1 MSQVNFRID
10 DDVKT
15 DAEAL
20 FNRLGMN
27 MSTAIMVFIRQSLAE
42 NGIPFRIQVAPQVS
56 ERDRFVQAGIDYENG
71 KVNYHY
77 HDLPEMEENRP
88 QRTRRAKALA

>member
-42 NGIPFRIQVAPQVS
+42 NGIPFRIQAAPQVTDR
-56 ERDRFVQAGIDYENG
+56 ERFVQAGIDYENG

-88 QRTRRAKALA
+88 RRIRCAKALA

>member
-42 NGIPFRIQVAPQVS
+42 NGIPFRIRAAPQVNDR
-56 ERDRFVQAGIDYENG
+56 ERFVQAGIDYENG
-71 KVNYHY
+71 KANYHY

-88 QRTRRAKALA
+88 RRTRRAKAVT

>member
-42 NGIPFRIQVAPQVS
+42 NGIPFRIQAAPQVTDR
-56 ERDRFVQAGIDYENG
+56 ERFVQAGIDYENG
-71 KVNYHY
+71 KMNYHY
-77 HDLPEMEENRP
+77 HDLPEVEENRLR
-88 QRTRRAKALA
+88 RTRRAKALA

>member
-15 DAEAL
+15 NAEAL

-42 NGIPFRIQVAPQVS
+42 NGIPFRIQAAPQMNDR
-56 ERDRFVQAGIDYENG
+56 ERFVQAGIDYENG
-71 KVNYHY
+71 KANYHY

-88 QRTRRAKALA
+88 QRIRRAKALA

>member
-10 DDVKT
+10 DDVKAN
-15 DAEAL
+15 AEAL

-42 NGIPFRIQVAPQVS
+42 NGIPFRIQATPQMNDR
-56 ERDRFVQAGIDYENG
+56 ERFVQAGIDYENG

-77 HDLPEMEENRP
+77 HDLPEMNENRP
-88 QRTRRAKALA
+88 RRTRRAKALA

>member
-42 NGIPFRIQVAPQVS
+42 NGIPFRIQAAPQVS
-56 ERDRFVQAGIDYENG
+56 DRERFVQAGVDYENG

-77 HDLPEMEENRP
+77 HDLPEVEENCPR
-88 QRTRRAKALA
+88 RTLRAKALA